1 MHRAQDTGHKAQGT
15 RAALVETARS
25 PVKFKMDVSDV
36 IVVDRPGYLARSMII
51 NPTGK
56 RVEEHIYA
64 SECKGEMIYRVVDP
78 QTKCETDDERVIAV
92 KEGPLHGVSI
102 VTSQMASR
110 VLEGASG
117 LGEAD
122 AQENG
127 ELCSQQRRQGK

>member
-1 MHRAQDTGHKAQGT
+1 MP
-15 RAALVETARS
+15 VSAR
-25 PVKFKMDVSDV
+25 V
-36 IVVDRPGYLARSMII
+36 
-51 NPTGK
+51 
-56 RVEEHIYA
+56 
-64 SECKGEMIYRVVDP
+64 EMIYRVVDP

-122 AQENG
+122 AQETVNFAASNG
-127 ELCSQQRRQGK
+127 GKGSDVGLRDRSEEIKDVSPMHFGSRL